1 MKIILSPIASDTD
14 TTVSVDGLTITVDGV
29 DYDLSLIPEGGDAQ
43 PGEGE
48 PFIGTITREQV
59 TIMYKYDMAT
69 AEPNQSTD
77 WADYT
82 FIDPVGEIPSP
93 IVRKPKPEPEPE
105 IEPEPEPE
113 PEPEAEA
120 EAEPEEQD
128 NAN

>member
-14 TTVSVDGLTITVDGV
+14 TIVSVDGLTITVDGIA
-29 DYDLSLIPEGGDAQ
+29 YDLSVIPEGGDAQ

-59 TIMYKYDMAT
+59 TIIYKYNDAT
-69 AEPNQSTD
+69 AEPEQSTD

-93 IVRKPKPEPEPE
+93 IVRKPEPEPE

-113 PEPEAEA
+113 PE
-120 EAEPEEQD
+120 AEPEEQD
-128 NAN
+128 DAN